1 MRRAPSTAALL
12 TAVLLLLLSPVLGVL
27 AADAAPVRPSVTA
40 LHPETA
46 GTEGPAKTEGTTK
59 TEGTAPRAADHR
71 DHVSPAACVLQAG
84 PRSEPHRDRPAAPG
98 HPAAATV
105 PGTAVPAPG
114 PGRAP
119 PPGGTAPTASGRPV
133 PDRDRAPPAS
143 SGTRHP

>member
-27 AADAAPVRPSVTA
+27 AADATPVRPSVTA
-40 LHPETA
+40 LHPETHETHE
-46 GTEGPAKTEGTTK
+46 TER
-59 TEGTAPRAADHR
+59 TAPRAADHR
-71 DHVSPAACVLQAG
+71 DHLSPAACVLQAG

-119 PPGGTAPTASGRPV
+119 PPGGTAPAASGRPV

>member
-1 MRRAPSTAALL
+1 MRRAPCTVALL
-12 TAVLLLLLSPVLGVL
+12 TAALLLLLSPVLGVL
-27 AADAAPVRPSVTA
+27 VAGAAPAHLSVTA
-40 LHPETA
+40 LHQETERA
-46 GTEGPAKTEGTTK
+46 GR
-59 TEGTAPRAADHR
+59 TAPRAADHR

-105 PGTAVPAPG
+105 PAAAVPAPG

-119 PPGGTAPTASGRPV
+119 PPGGTAPAASARPV
-133 PDRDRAPPAS
+133 PDRDRAPPAP